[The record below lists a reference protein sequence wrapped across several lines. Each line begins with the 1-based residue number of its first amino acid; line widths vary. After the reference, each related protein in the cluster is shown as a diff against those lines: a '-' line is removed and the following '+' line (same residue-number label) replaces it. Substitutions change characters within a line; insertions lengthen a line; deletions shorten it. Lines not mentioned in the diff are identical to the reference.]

1 MDRIPYYGYGDFSSI
16 LNGTTNLNKNA
27 MRLLTC
33 LLCAFLLSCAGP
45 KDPNYLGYVRILP
58 EGTYKIVNKG
68 SRHIV
73 YCYREDGK
81 YYTLND
87 ADFDLNG
94 IPGYDAHQYR
104 NLTTVEIRYERIN

>member
-1 MDRIPYYGYGDFSSI
+1 
-16 LNGTTNLNKNA
+16 
-27 MRLLTC
+27 MRKLVY
-33 LLCAFLLSCAGP
+33 LLCIFLLSCAGP

-87 ADFDLNG
+87 ANFDLNG
-94 IPGYDAHQYR
+94 IPGYDAHQYPK
-104 NLTTVEIRYERIN
+104 LTTIKIKYERIN